1 MIIKIF
7 KVDKSIVLSIVIAS
21 EIICTDTAHTQS
33 SGCFTRVSP
42 VRPKIEVY
50 LHYADPTP
58 IGVDDA
64 SSIPPALCLLAS
76 KAGRYEVVLA
86 GAQVWVPR
94 SEFSTGQTSVQP
106 ISTRQYA
113 PAAGPAASANPGAN
127 GSVTTQVGQGA
138 ESGGVKTLDRR
149 YSGGKSER
157 ESQPEARSCAGRHMG
172 RVGPIRPGLRCK
184 NSCHLPRWSSQLL
197 TSTSRSAPVGS
208 SAEALLRRPA
218 E

>member
-1 MIIKIF
+1 MIIKTF

-138 ESGGVKTLDRR
+138 ESSGVKTLDRH
-149 YSGGKSER
+149 YSGGKWNANPAGGSFLR
-157 ESQPEARSCAGRHMG
+157 RSPYGKGGANQARPPMQRFMPPSTLVQPTPHINFPVGAGRFT
-172 RVGPIRPGLRCK
+172 R
-184 NSCHLPRWSSQLL
+184 
-197 TSTSRSAPVGS
+197 
-208 SAEALLRRPA
+208 
-218 E
+218 